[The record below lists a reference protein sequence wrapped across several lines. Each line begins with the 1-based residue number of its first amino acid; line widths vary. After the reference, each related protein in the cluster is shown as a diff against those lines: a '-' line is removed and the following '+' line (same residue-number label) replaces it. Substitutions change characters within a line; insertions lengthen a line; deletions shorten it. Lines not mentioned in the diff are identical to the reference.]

1 MDAPGCLT
9 LGQASR
15 SSYSNF
21 PPLMSIHNFDTEFRQ
36 FLDVRS
42 VVRSN
47 RGILKG
53 ICVVS
58 EELSAVET
66 IGGVAQQPGMFVAR
80 GITSATKG
88 IPLGKVWFPS
98 RQWQFTLLKRVGV
111 ALAITLGVTGD
122 FRPSSRGQWGIGRQ
136 PAMGQQLKARSS
148 ALPSAEGRPCFQA
161 VAPGA
166 WIPPGL
172 PIHRSGQIRQSGIR
186 PGGLVAGFSLPS
198 RGGGM
203 SDGRYHR
210 FVQ

>member
-36 FLDVRS
+36 FLAVRP

-47 RGILKG
+47 GGIRYG
-53 ICVVS
+53 IQVRS

-88 IPLGKVWFPS
+88 IPLGEVWFPS
-98 RQWQFTLLKRVGV
+98 RQWQFKPMKRVGV
-111 ALAITLGVTGD
+111 ALAITAGVTGD
-122 FRPSSRGQWGIGRQ
+122 FRPSSRGQWVHRM
-136 PAMGQQLKARSS
+136 AS
-148 ALPSAEGRPCFQA
+148 ASLHQFHWVNVWPFGGHLTSVYIPRLLSLHLHYIPQRYLPVVLGPHSLEVQA
-161 VAPGA
+161 G
-166 WIPPGL
+166 
-172 PIHRSGQIRQSGIR
+172 
-186 PGGLVAGFSLPS
+186 
-198 RGGGM
+198 
-203 SDGRYHR
+203 
-210 FVQ
+210 